1 MLILTIAHILLTIG
15 IIAGFGYYVRRRT
28 RALYK
33 YEMLSRLA
41 GRMRYHANKI
51 QNNYPERV
59 GEPGHYARLRAE
71 KIEARVE
78 ELNEVAKW
86 VESV

>member
-1 MLILTIAHILLTIG
+1 MLILFIAHVLLTIG
-15 IIAGFGYYVRRRT
+15 IIAGFGYYIRRRT

-41 GRMRYHANKI
+41 GRTRYHASTI
-51 QNNYPERV
+51 ENNWPERV
-59 GEPGHYARLRAE
+59 GEPGHYARIRKE

-78 ELNEVAKW
+78 ELNKVTDW
-86 VESV
+86 VQSL

>member
-1 MLILTIAHILLTIG
+1 MIAHILLTIG
-15 IIAGFGYYVRRRT
+15 ILLAFGYHIRRRT

-41 GRMRYHANKI
+41 GRMRYHANTI
-51 QNNYPERV
+51 ENNFPERV
-59 GEPGHYARLRAE
+59 GEPGHYARIRKE

-78 ELNEVAKW
+78 ELNKVAEW
-86 VESV
+86 VQSL

>member
-41 GRMRYHANKI
+41 RRMREHDND
-51 QNNYPERV
+51 YPIFYPTQTSTQFQKDKRQTIKT
-59 GEPGHYARLRAE
+59 R
-71 KIEARVE
+71 KE
-78 ELNEVAKW
+78 ELSEVAKW
-86 VESV
+86 LELV

>member
-1 MLILTIAHILLTIG
+1 MLILTIAHIFLTIG
-15 IIAGFGYYVRRRT
+15 IIAGFGYYIRRRT

-33 YEMLSRLA
+33 YEILSRLA
-41 GRMRYHANKI
+41 GRMRYHASRM
-51 QNNYPERV
+51 EREDRV
-59 GEPGHYARLRAE
+59 TLGEPGHYARLRAE

-86 VESV
+86 LDIV

>member
-1 MLILTIAHILLTIG
+1 MLILTIAHIFLTIG

-51 QNNYPERV
+51 EREDR
-59 GEPGHYARLRAE
+59 GALGQMGHYARLRVE

-86 VESV
+86 LDIV